1 MNKFNV
7 NLAWVIGVTT
17 VFHHLGNYTHSII
30 DGNLRLT
37 TLVLLS
43 SVTRG

>member
-7 NLAWVIGVTT
+7 NVAWGIGVTT
-17 VFHHLGNYTHSII
+17 VTNVHSII

-37 TLVLLS
+37 TLVPSS
-43 SVTRG
+43 SVTHG

>member
-17 VFHHLGNYTHSII
+17 VTNTHSII

-37 TLVLLS
+37 TLVPLS